1 MPVRRAKCQKRRA
14 LARESSMLMA
24 MANGSRLAAAGGT
37 ATLSGGARYQT
48 SGRGPTMDISVVQ
61 GDIST
66 TEADVV
72 IVNLFE
78 GVTSP
83 GGATGAVDRALD
95 GAISQLIELGDIRGK
110 AGERTTIHTFGKIPA
125 PRVLVA
131 GLGKADD
138 FDVHAVRN
146 LSAEVARACR
156 RPGVNTVATVVH
168 GAGIGGLDPDA
179 CAQAVAEGAILGA
192 YQFLRYKTESDDDDD
207 KAAIGKLTIVEHDAS
222 KVEGMAAAANRGR
235 VMAEATNL
243 ARDLANEPANNLNP
257 TDLAGR
263 AAEVASAPNLELEV
277 MEEEEMEA
285 KGMGSLL
292 SVARGSVQPAKLV
305 RISYKGRGG
314 KGYDL
319 ALVGKGITFDTGGIS
334 IKPAQGMEAMKA
346 DMTGAASV
354 IAAMQAVAALA
365 PKADIL
371 AIAPCTENMPGGN
384 ATRPGD
390 VVSAMNGKTIEILN
404 TDAEGRLV
412 LADGLCYAR
421 ELGARH
427 LVDVATLTGAISV
440 ALGDQCYGLMTND
453 DALAKRFEAAAEA
466 AGERSWRLPMFKE
479 YGEQLKSNVSVVKNI
494 GGRPAG
500 SITAAKFLE
509 HFVDEKPWVHL
520 DIAGVDMAS
529 KNKGW
534 ITKGA
539 SGQVVRALVNLAV
552 GFADE

>member
-1 MPVRRAKCQKRRA
+1 
-14 LARESSMLMA
+14 
-24 MANGSRLAAAGGT
+24 
-37 ATLSGGARYQT
+37 
-48 SGRGPTMDISVVQ
+48 MDISVVQ
-61 GDIST
+61 GDISA
-66 TEADVV
+66 TEADVIV
-72 IVNLFE
+72 VNLFE

-95 GAISQLIELGDIRGK
+95 GAISKLIELGDIRGK
-110 AGERTTIHTFGKIPA
+110 AGERTTIHTFGKIAA

-131 GLGKADD
+131 GLGKAEE

-156 RPGVNTVATVVH
+156 RPGVNSVATVVH

-179 CAQAVAEGAILGA
+179 CAQALAEGALLGA
-192 YQFLRYKTESDDDDD
+192 YQFLRYKTEADDD
-207 KAAIGKLTIVEHDAS
+207 KAEIGRLTIVEHDGS
-222 KVEGMAAAANRGR
+222 KVAGMEAAANRGR
-235 VMAEATNL
+235 VLAEATNL

-277 MEEEEMEA
+277 MEEDEMAA

-314 KGYDL
+314 EGYDL

-453 DALAKRFEAAAEA
+453 DALATRFEAAAEA

-529 KNKGW
+529 KDKGW

-539 SGQVVRALVNLAV
+539 SGQVVRALVNLALS
-552 GFADE
+552 FEDQ